1 MSRVIALE
9 RYIGAAVRDADGEAI
24 GRLHEVRA
32 RREGRELVVVG
43 YLVGRAGFLERFSL
57 GELAREVGFLI
68 GFRRPHGY
76 FVPWDAMQF
85 TDDGPRCTRRRAELE
100 RVSAGLPEAR

>member
-9 RYIGAAVRDADGEAI
+9 RYIGSTVRDADDKAI
-24 GRLHEVRA
+24 GRLHEVRV
-32 RREGRELVVVG
+32 RREGSELVVLG

-57 GELAREVGFLI
+57 GELAREVGFLV
-68 GFRRPHGY
+68 GFRRPGGY

-85 TDDGPRCTRRRAELE
+85 TQDGPRCTRRRAELE
-100 RVSAGLPEAR
+100 RVSAAPRGAR

>member
-9 RYIGAAVRDADGEAI
+9 RHIGSTVRDAHDQPI
-24 GRLHEVRA
+24 GRLHEVRV
-32 RREGRELVVVG
+32 RRDASELVVVG

-68 GFRRPHGY
+68 GFRRPGGY
-76 FVPWDAMQF
+76 FVPWEAMEF
-85 TDDGPRCTRRRAELE
+85 TEDGPRCTRRAAELE
-100 RVSAGLPEAR
+100 LISAAPREAE

>member
-9 RYIGAAVRDADGEAI
+9 RYIGKPVRDAQGEPI
-24 GRLHEVRA
+24 GRLHEVRV
-32 RREGRELVVVG
+32 RRQGTELVVVG

-68 GFRRPHGY
+68 GFRRPRGY
-76 FVPWDAMQF
+76 IVPWDAMEF
-85 TDDGPRCTRRRAELE
+85 TDDGPRCTRRGAELE
-100 RVSAGLPEAR
+100 RSS

>member
-9 RYIGAAVRDADGEAI
+9 RYIGSSVHDADDQPI
-24 GRLHEVRA
+24 GRLHEVRV
-32 RREGRELVVVG
+32 RRERNELVVVG

-68 GFRRPHGY
+68 GFRRPGGY
-76 FVPWDAMQF
+76 FVPWEAMEF
-85 TDDGPRCTRRRAELE
+85 TDAGPRCTRRASELE
-100 RVSAGLPEAR
+100 RSSAAPRAAR

>member
-9 RYIGAAVRDADGEAI
+9 RYVGSSVHDADDQPI
-24 GRLHEVRA
+24 GRLHEVRV
-32 RREGRELVVVG
+32 RRERSELVVVG

-57 GELAREVGFLI
+57 GQLAREVGFLI
-68 GFRRPHGY
+68 GFRRPGGY
-76 FVPWDAMQF
+76 FVPWQAMEF

-100 RVSAGLPEAR
+100 RSSAAPREAR